1 MTMTQDI
8 GKFKTELKN
17 TEFLGTFKREV
28 ELEIIWISCGYYSIT
43 GEYVKTPTEEEFP
56 NMQPKLD
63 FNLHLTPEW
72 IEKVFELFP
81 NAVKRNRPETYIP
94 FYQDYSTDRGMFDFG
109 HDMFFQAFKD
119 NLFDDRVILTN
130 YYFNYGVPSSK
141 VDVLN
146 LQFSEFKRLKEFLD
160 NPNGYGPEI
169 FYSGCQVAQPSL
181 KNSNQE

>member
-8 GKFKTELKN
+8 GKFTTELKN
-17 TEFLGTFKREV
+17 NLIFGTCKREV

-43 GEYVKTPTEEEFP
+43 GKYVKAEDE
-56 NMQPKLD
+56 NSYIQPKLD

-72 IEKVFELFP
+72 IEKAFELFP

-109 HDMFFQAFKD
+109 HDILFQAFKD

-130 YYFNYGVPSSK
+130 YHFNYGTPSSK

-146 LQFSEFKRLKEFLD
+146 LQFSEFKRLKEFLE
-160 NPNGYGPEI
+160 Y
-169 FYSGCQVAQPSL
+169 
-181 KNSNQE
+181 KNS